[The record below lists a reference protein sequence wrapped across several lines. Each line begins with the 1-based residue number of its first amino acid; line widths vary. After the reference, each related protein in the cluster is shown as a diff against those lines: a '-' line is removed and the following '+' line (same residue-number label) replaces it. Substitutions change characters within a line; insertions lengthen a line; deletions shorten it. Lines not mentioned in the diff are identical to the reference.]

1 MHIFYF
7 LISGKQTNK
16 QRLGCYLSHASVN
29 KSFEVMGET
38 NAIFVLGDTLP
49 THYDVAISLFSVAT
63 KPGSAKMK
71 DTINKYTNTLI
82 EIWEKSF
89 GSKHVMRR
97 KAVVGRLE
105 KLALNYYNKVYNIAN
120 RTSVKHKGDKA
131 ESTLIRRLNKQWK
144 TTSIEYRLQGVFQIN
159 SLFDVVVDEKSLEG
173 AEKVFYQDQRT
184 ARICRVS
191 EEIDEDWVKEQLAI
205 LEQKQ
210 QQQQTTDRG
219 TRCTRGD
226 GS

>member
-1 MHIFYF
+1 M
-7 LISGKQTNK
+7 
-16 QRLGCYLSHASVN
+16 R
-29 KSFEVMGET
+29 ET
-38 NAIFVLGDTLP
+38 NVIFVLGDTLP

-120 RTSVKHKGDKA
+120 RTEHNIKMIKQNQPRYDS
-131 ESTLIRRLNKQWK
+131 ST
-144 TTSIEYRLQGVFQIN
+144 N
-159 SLFDVVVDEKSLEG
+159 SGKPH
-173 AEKVFYQDQRT
+173 R
-184 ARICRVS
+184 
-191 EEIDEDWVKEQLAI
+191 
-205 LEQKQ
+205 
-210 QQQQTTDRG
+210 
-219 TRCTRGD
+219 
-226 GS
+226 